1 MNIILVDLLKL
12 NRADSL
18 ESRFI
23 KISDISS
30 IYFAI
35 DCLNSILTQN
45 KTHLK
50 FYVYSFYLAL
60 CNHKKKK
67 SKQTSFLNHIY
78 FENIIRKNK
87 KNVLGNEI
95 IFWKKKRTQII
106 VLVVS
111 NCVCLF
117 FLSLS
122 RFHSHIGYFS
132 VSFVSILLTN
142 KRYTT
147 AKWTNLF

>member
-1 MNIILVDLLKL
+1 M
-12 NRADSL
+12 
-18 ESRFI
+18 
-23 KISDISS
+23 S
-30 IYFAI
+30 IYFSI

-87 KNVLGNEI
+87 KNVFGNEI
-95 IFWKKKRTQII
+95 IFLKKKELKLLFLLSQI
-106 VLVVS
+106 VYVCFFFLLVVFTAIL
-111 NCVCLF
+111 VI
-117 FLSLS
+117 FLYLS
-122 RFHSHIGYFS
+122 FRFY
-132 VSFVSILLTN
+132 
-142 KRYTT
+142 
-147 AKWTNLF
+147 